1 MFNLLIS
8 LLISIF
14 IHVLVLAGITYNA
27 SCNDSDALNHS
38 NQTGVSSIK
47 ARLIIREKVKK
58 VSTLGTRKAKLPNKT
73 SKGQSKLDDKSLK
86 AKDSGNDS
94 ILSKYLS
101 DIRELILK
109 NKYKSSVASRLKL
122 TGTTVLSFKI
132 QFPNSLKEVK
142 VIKSSGKRPL
152 DESAIKTIQR
162 IEKIPSIPS
171 KLELEEITMT
181 LEMVFE

>member
-1 MFNLLIS
+1 MFKLLIS

-27 SCNDSDALNHS
+27 SHNDSDALNHS

-73 SKGQSKLDDKSLK
+73 SQGQSKLDDKSLK

-109 NKYKSSVASRLKL
+109 NKYKS
-122 TGTTVLSFKI
+122 
-132 QFPNSLKEVK
+132 
-142 VIKSSGKRPL
+142 
-152 DESAIKTIQR
+152 
-162 IEKIPSIPS
+162 
-171 KLELEEITMT
+171 
-181 LEMVFE
+181 